1 MDKPSKIVQE
11 WFKFSRQDL
20 LAAKV
25 LMEANNPSL
34 WSNVGFL
41 CQQSVEKSIKA
52 LLAHNKINFTKTH
65 DLDVLGAQILIL
77 DSSLKKLMDAATDL
91 TPFAVEFRYPE
102 SADKPLSKDLVIM
115 ALELSEKIYQEM
127 TTRASSEYMK
137 KE

>member
-20 LAAKV
+20 LAAKT
-25 LMEANNPSL
+25 LMASNNSDL

-41 CQQSVEKSIKA
+41 CQQSAEKSIKGF
-52 LLAHNKINFTKTH
+52 LAHHKIKFGETH
-65 DLDVLGAQILIL
+65 EMNILGQEVAKLHSDLTVLMM
-77 DSSLKKLMDAATDL
+77 SAASL

-102 SADKPLSKDLVIM
+102 SADKPLTKDLVIM